1 MKKAIVIILAL
12 CLSFS
17 LFACKQEENKNEIVG
32 EWIAVTS
39 TGTAVFN
46 PDGTGEVL
54 SRQITWKYDA
64 ELDSYAIVDTINY
77 NATIYVDSGIQ
88 FMKLLNAVFCRPDD
102 YDQAFNL
109 MISKKQ
115 EEYLNLVAMK
125 EEIEIGKTY
134 ALAQDVAIVFTEI
147 AVESDGMLIAHYDVT
162 NNRTENLTEPLKSDC
177 EGRFFEKDSGG
188 TKFTDVNEW
197 CLSVEAGQTIQSQ
210 VSFCHIQEA
219 QKTIEAYGAVYGVAW
234 FDLGGKQY
242 YVDFSDYYK

>member
-64 ELDSYAIVDTINY
+64 ESDSYAIVDTINY

-102 YDQAFNL
+102 YDKA
-109 MISKKQ
+109 
-115 EEYLNLVAMK
+115 
-125 EEIEIGKTY
+125 
-134 ALAQDVAIVFTEI
+134 
-147 AVESDGMLIAHYDVT
+147 
-162 NNRTENLTEPLKSDC
+162 R
-177 EGRFFEKDSGG
+177 
-188 TKFTDVNEW
+188 
-197 CLSVEAGQTIQSQ
+197 
-210 VSFCHIQEA
+210 
-219 QKTIEAYGAVYGVAW
+219 
-234 FDLGGKQY
+234 
-242 YVDFSDYYK
+242 